1 MICGIQGLSKGIV
14 DGIAEGIKEQI
25 GKSSFPVTQILHERN
40 DTMNLQQLT
49 HTFNSIFPVDGHGD
63 VRIFFSPGRINLIG
77 EHTDYNGGHVFPSA
91 ITYGTYG
98 VARRRD
104 DGLVKLYSMN
114 FPEAGVIEFSLNELD
129 YRKEHGWANYAKG
142 MIRYLSENYGSLPSG
157 LNIVINGNIPNG
169 AGLSS
174 SASLEMLIGVMISEI
189 FNLHLDR
196 LELIKLGKRVENEFI
211 GVNSGIMDQFAVG
224 MGKADYGILLDCNTL
239 NYEYAPLPLNG
250 YRIVIMNTNKRR
262 ELADSKY
269 NERRSECETAL
280 SRLQTVVD
288 IQELGDLS
296 EEEFEANKQ
305 IIRDDRLIKRAKHAV
320 YENQRTL
327 KALKALRSGELKVF
341 GKLMN
346 DSHHSLRDDYEVTG
360 KELDTLV
367 EAAWKREGVLGA
379 RMTGAGFGGCAIA
392 IIECDRVDEFVARVG
407 QEYQEKIG
415 YDADFYVASIGDGAK
430 EITREVV

>member
-1 MICGIQGLSKGIV
+1 
-14 DGIAEGIKEQI
+14 
-25 GKSSFPVTQILHERN
+25 
-40 DTMNLQQLT
+40 MNLQRLT
-49 HTFNSIFPVDGHGD
+49 DTFYEIFPTDGYGD
-63 VRIFFSPGRINLIG
+63 VRLFFSPGRINLIG

-98 VARRRD
+98 VARKRD
-104 DGLVKLYSMN
+104 DNVIKLYSIN
-114 FPEAGVIEFSLNELD
+114 FPDAGVIEFTLDELD
-129 YRKEHGWANYAKG
+129 YRKEHSWANYAKG
-142 MIRYLSENYGSLPSG
+142 VIRYITENYGSLPSG
-157 LNIVINGNIPNG
+157 LNIAINGNIPNG

-174 SASLEMLIGVMISEI
+174 SASLEMLIGVMISEM

-239 NYEYAPLPLNG
+239 KYEYAPLPLNG

-269 NERRSECETAL
+269 NERRNECETAL
-280 SRLQTVVD
+280 GRLQKVID

-296 EEEFEANKQ
+296 VEEFEANKE
-305 IIRDDRLIKRAKHAV
+305 LIGDEILMKRARHAV

-327 KALKALRSGELKVF
+327 KALQALRRGELKVF

-346 DSHHSLRDDYEVTG
+346 ESHHSLRDDYEVTG
-360 KELDTLV
+360 AELDTLV
-367 EAAWKREGVLGA
+367 EAAWKQEGLLGA

-392 IIECDRVDEFVARVG
+392 IIESDRVDEFIKKVG
-407 QEYQEKIG
+407 LEYQDKIG
-415 YDADFYVASIGDGAK
+415 YEADFYVASIGDGAK